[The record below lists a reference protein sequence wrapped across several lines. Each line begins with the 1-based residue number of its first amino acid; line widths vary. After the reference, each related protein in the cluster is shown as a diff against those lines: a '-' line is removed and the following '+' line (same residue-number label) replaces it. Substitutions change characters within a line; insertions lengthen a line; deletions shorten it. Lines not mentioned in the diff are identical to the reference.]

1 MNFFMADSGDH
12 IAGKTGLEPT
22 VTISKTAVLLPRRMA
37 QSRKSATAGIRWPE
51 TRPTETLWENF
62 FFMRK
67 LPVQILLTKNIR

>member
-1 MNFFMADSGDH
+1 MADSGDH

-22 VTISKTAVLLPRRMA
+22 VTISKNGGSFTSPDGAV
-37 QSRKSATAGIRWPE
+37 TEIGNAGIRWPE